1 MAAPLSTLVGP
12 VRDRPTPF
20 PGEGA
25 RWWTPEEGITPSG
38 RRRLFWKL
46 QIGGWM
52 AAAML
57 GIFFTGIDF
66 FPWKE
71 AFTLG
76 MLRAG
81 FGFGATCALRS
92 VYRYLRRKATP
103 LWLTAF
109 TASLLCGGLGVADAL
124 GIALAAKVIGI
135 NLETAGVSQL
145 LVASVLMRW
154 MLYWLWSI
162 LYFGINYWLDT
173 EGARL
178 RLARAESAERAVELQ
193 LLRAQTNPHFLFN
206 ALNSILAESENPASV
221 RALTLALSDFLRF
234 SLQQGSDLQRLG
246 VELDALENYL
256 RVEKIRFEE
265 KLEYSIEADEATR
278 QSFAPVAL
286 VQPLVDNAIKYGQ
299 CSTIRPV
306 RITVRAVAEQG
317 ALTITVINSGEWMFS
332 HGEASTGTGLVN
344 LRRRLELLYGERA
357 SLRTEA
363 KDGKVCVQVRVE
375 TGEAA

>member
-1 MAAPLSTLVGP
+1 M
-12 VRDRPTPF
+12 
-20 PGEGA
+20 
-25 RWWTPEEGITPSG
+25 PEEGATPCG
-38 RRRLFWKL
+38 RRRFFWKL
-46 QIGGWM
+46 QIGGWV

-57 GIFFTGIDF
+57 GIFFTGVDF

-71 AFTLG
+71 AFSLG
-76 MLRAG
+76 ILRAG
-81 FGFGATCALRS
+81 FGFGATCALRY
-92 VYRYLRRKATP
+92 VYRYLRRKGTP

-109 TASLLCGGLGVADAL
+109 TASLLCCGLGIADAL
-124 GIALAAKVIGI
+124 GIALAAKVIGV
-135 NLETAGVSQL
+135 NLETAGVSEL

-154 MLYWLWSI
+154 MLYWLWSV

-178 RLARAESAERAVELQ
+178 RLVRAQSAERAAELQ

-256 RVEKIRFEE
+256 RVEKVRFEE
-265 KLEYSIEADEATR
+265 NLEYSIEADEATR

-306 RITVRAVAEQG
+306 RITVQAVAEQG
-317 ALTITVINSGEWMFS
+317 VLTITVVNSGEWMFS
-332 HGEASTGTGLVN
+332 HNAASTGTGLVN
-344 LRRRLELLYGERA
+344 LRRRLELLYGEKA

-363 KDGKVCVQVRVE
+363 KGGKVCVRVRVE
-375 TGEAA
+375 NEEAA